1 MVRKKGKEKGINQV
15 MRVIKIERHK
25 MIINEND
32 FTLFL
37 LFFYVGLGEKNG
49 ALFLFLLIFLFL

>member
-37 LFFYVGLGEKNG
+37 LFFYVGVGDNKA